1 MSYEF
6 KKLSDVEVVETPADI
21 ANVLIEEDGVI
32 KKAPKTAVGGAGT
45 DDYDVIVRGTPILVD
60 WGSDGWGIDG
70 VEYTL
75 EKGDYETLKAKIK
88 SYKPLSGLY
97 IYEVPEDSLANEGE
111 FPRCTDVEVGV
122 WSVWRETRDPI
133 DGFNEAIFFD
143 TWYNCFII
151 LPDNTV
157 IND

>member
-6 KKLSDVEVVETPADI
+6 KKLSDVEVVEAPTDT

-45 DDYDVIVRGTPILVD
+45 DDYDVIIRGTPILID
-60 WGSDGWGIDG
+60 WGDDGWGIDG
-70 VEYTL
+70 TEYTL

-88 SYKPLSGLY
+88 SYKPLSGIY
-97 IYEVPEDSLANEGE
+97 IEELPEDSPANQGE
-111 FPRCTDVEVGV
+111 FLRHTNIEPCLCGY
-122 WSVWRETRDPI
+122 WSELINEINGFSESMFFETW
-133 DGFNEAIFFD
+133 NK
-143 TWYNCFII
+143 YLII

-157 IND
+157 IED